1 MRSPLFGL
9 LLAAGL
15 FLGSALAA
23 PAPVLAAPAGALA
36 APAPAPASSSL
47 QPARA
52 AIPAAYPM
60 PTLVA
65 FRSHF
70 GFGRSRG
77 GYGFGRFSRS
87 RPRHSLLRR
96 VVKTAI
102 WLYVLH
108 LFFSHGGL
116 SILLWIVI
124 MGLVV
129 SLLRR
134 RRRRYVY

>member
-1 MRSPLFGL
+1 MRLALYGL
-9 LLAAGL
+9 LLAAAL
-15 FLGSALAA
+15 LMASAPAA
-23 PAPVLAAPAGALA
+23 PASLAARHPVGA
-36 APAPAPASSSL
+36 P
-47 QPARA
+47 
-52 AIPAAYPM
+52 
-60 PTLVA
+60 VA

-70 GFGRSRG
+70 GLARSRSR
-77 GYGFGRFSRS
+77 GYGFGGVSRRSS
-87 RPRHSLLRR
+87 RHPFLRR

-124 MGLVV
+124 IGLVL

-134 RRRRYVY
+134 RRRRYAY

>member
-1 MRSPLFGL
+1 MRLPVLVTIVAV
-9 LLAAGL
+9 LAMAAPAAAVA
-15 FLGSALAA
+15 SAPAAPTSLAA
-23 PAPVLAAPAGALA
+23 PP
-36 APAPAPASSSL
+36 
-47 QPARA
+47 
-52 AIPAAYPM
+52 PM
-60 PTLVA
+60 RTLVA

-70 GFGRSRG
+70 GFTRPRSR
-77 GYGFGRFSRS
+77 GYGFGGLSRRTS
-87 RPRHSLLRR
+87 RHPFLRR

-124 MGLVV
+124 IGLVF

>member
-1 MRSPLFGL
+1 MRFPLL
-9 LLAAGL
+9 VTVLAVLAM
-15 FLGSALAA
+15 AA
-23 PAPVLAAPAGALA
+23 PAAAAASTPAAPASLA
-36 APAPAPASSSL
+36 TPHAVG
-47 QPARA
+47 
-52 AIPAAYPM
+52 
-60 PTLVA
+60 TLVA

-70 GFGRSRG
+70 GLGRSRSR
-77 GYGFGRFSRS
+77 GYGFGGVSRRSS
-87 RPRHSLLRR
+87 RHPLLRR

-124 MGLVV
+124 IGLVV

-134 RRRRYVY
+134 RRRRYAY